1 MNRSILVINPNSSI
15 SVTAGIDSALAP
27 LRLKDGPEIDCHTL
41 IGAPSGI
48 QSEAD
53 IMQVMPLLS
62 TFIRSHEAQAAGFV
76 IACFS
81 DPGLAMAREAT
92 RLPVFGIGESA
103 MLTAL
108 TQGQRVGVVAIQPAS
123 ISRHM
128 RAWGGGMG
136 ILSRLAGERA
146 LGLNVSELT
155 DERQTWTRL
164 LETGQ
169 KLRDEDGANVVVLGC
184 AGMARHRLQLEQA
197 LGLPVVDPCTAAGGM
212 ALTAAYLTAPV
223 E

>member
-1 MNRSILVINPNSSI
+1 MSRSILVINPNSST
-15 SVTAGIDSALAP
+15 SVTASVDAALAP
-27 LRLKDGPEIDCHTL
+27 LRFSDGPKIECHTL
-41 IGAPSGI
+41 TNAPSGI

-53 IMQVMPLLS
+53 IMHVMPLLS
-62 TFIRSHEAQAAGFV
+62 TFIHTHEAQAAGFI

-92 RLPVFGIGESA
+92 KLPVFGIGESA
-103 MLTAL
+103 MLIAL
-108 TQGQRVGVVAIQPAS
+108 TRGQRVGVVAIQPTS

-128 RAWGGGMG
+128 RAWGAMG

-146 LGLNVSELT
+146 LGLNVGELT
-155 DERQTWTRL
+155 DERKTWIRL

-184 AGMARHRLQLEQA
+184 AGLAHHRLQLEQT

-212 ALTAAYLTAPV
+212 ALAAAHLAASGK
-223 E
+223 

>member
-1 MNRSILVINPNSSI
+1 MSRSIVVINPNSST
-15 SVTAGIDSALAP
+15 SVTASIDAALAP
-27 LRLKDGPEIDCHTL
+27 LRLTNGLNIECHTL
-41 IGAPSGI
+41 TDAPSGI

-62 TFIRSHEAQAAGFV
+62 AFINAHKEQTAGFV

-92 RLPVFGIGESA
+92 RLPVYGIGESA

-108 TQGQRVGVVAIQPAS
+108 TQGQSVGVVAIQPTS
-123 ISRHM
+123 ISRHL
-128 RAWGGGMG
+128 RAWGAMG

-146 LGLNVSELT
+146 LGLNVGELIN
-155 DERQTWTRL
+155 EKKTWMRL

-184 AGMARHRLQLEQA
+184 AGLAHHRLQLEQE
-197 LGLPVVDPCTAAGGM
+197 LGLPVVEPCTAAAGM
-212 ALTAAYLTAPV
+212 ALTAAHLAASGK
-223 E
+223 

>member
-1 MNRSILVINPNSSI
+1 MSRSIFVINPNSSA
-15 SVTAGIDSALAP
+15 SVTTGIDNALAP
-27 LRLKDGPEIDCHTL
+27 LRLTDGPKIECHTL
-41 IGAPSGI
+41 TEAPPGI

-53 IMQVMPLLS
+53 IMQVVPLLS
-62 TFIRSHEAQAAGFV
+62 TFIHSHEEQAAGFV

-103 MLTAL
+103 MLIAL
-108 TQGQRVGVVAIQPAS
+108 TQGQRVGVIAIQPAS

-128 RAWGGGMG
+128 RAWGSMG

-146 LGLNVSELT
+146 LGLNVVELI
-155 DERQTWTRL
+155 DERKTWMRL
-164 LETGQ
+164 LATGK

-184 AGMARHRLQLEQA
+184 AGLAHQRLQLEQA

-212 ALTAAYLTAPV
+212 ALAAAHLAASGK
-223 E
+223 